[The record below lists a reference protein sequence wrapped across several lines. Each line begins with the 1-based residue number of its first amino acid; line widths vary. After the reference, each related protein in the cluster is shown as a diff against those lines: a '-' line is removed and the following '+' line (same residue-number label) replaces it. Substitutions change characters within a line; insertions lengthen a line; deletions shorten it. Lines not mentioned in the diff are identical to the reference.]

1 MALEI
6 RQIVWLEDIVQKL
19 RWKHGV
25 EEAEVIEVLENG
37 PRLRRKESGHVPGE
51 HVYAAYGRTDDARP
65 LAVFFIYTQDQRA
78 IILSARDMTAKELK
92 RYG

>member
-37 PRLRRKESGHVPGE
+37 PRLRRKEFGHVPGE
-51 HVYAAYGRTDDARP
+51 HVYAA
-65 LAVFFIYTQDQRA
+65 
-78 IILSARDMTAKELK
+78 
-92 RYG
+92 